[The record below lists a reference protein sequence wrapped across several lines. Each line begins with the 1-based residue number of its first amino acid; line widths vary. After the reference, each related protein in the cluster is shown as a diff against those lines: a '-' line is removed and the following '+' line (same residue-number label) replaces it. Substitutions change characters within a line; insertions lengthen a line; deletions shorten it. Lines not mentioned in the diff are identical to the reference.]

1 MIEVPT
7 GGRLIWD
14 VVELDPDDVARF
26 GGKGAGLARMERA
39 GISVPPAFVIGTD
52 AFRAYYAAGEQLPG
66 ALIEELDRALERL
79 ERQTGKSFGA
89 HGPEPLLVSVRSGA
103 AISMPGMMD
112 TVLNLGLD
120 ARGAAAF
127 AKVMGDV
134 GFAIDTWLRFWRMF
148 GEIVLSLDTAE
159 LERAMGEARGHVL
172 ADPSAA
178 RFEALEGAIVRWIE
192 ERGAPAETR
201 PLEQL
206 RLAIAAVFGSWHNRR
221 ARAYRKNQGISDE
234 LGTAVTIQAMV
245 FGNRDGRSG
254 SGVAFS
260 CNPNTGER
268 GLFGEYVVGRQGEDL
283 VAGTATPIDLSDPG
297 AIERDLHAALSD
309 HARRLEQLYR
319 DAIDIEFTVE
329 AGRLYLLQV
338 RAAKR
343 TAEAAVRIA
352 VDLMRDGAIGPEEAV
367 RRVTTTQLAKLLR
380 PTFDRDVQRGAEVL
394 TKGIPSSPG
403 HASGAAILDADRAA
417 ERVEAGE
424 HVILLRPTTSPQ
436 DIRGMLSADGIV
448 TARGGALSHAAVVSR
463 ALDKPCIVGC
473 ESIDIDLV
481 ERTFAVAGR
490 PYPEGTALSIDGES
504 GSIYLGTIPVI
515 AGSGGSAELA
525 ELVRAAQTVSG
536 VHASLAAIE
545 FSEIQAAR
553 AADEPIVAGVTDL
566 LIAAGTID
574 RLTAAIGRLAED
586 GARDGTAAE
595 IEELACAI
603 ARRAFAIAP
612 NARIA
617 FRLPSF
623 LSERARQIVPA
634 WAALPAQSLLPLG
647 EEGLYVPLVRGIA
660 AGAREAGAA
669 DRFSVLLSGATE
681 VSELTIFRRDLAGAG
696 VTEAG
701 AVVRSFAGLH
711 NFAGSTSCEGD
722 VWVDLD
728 SIARGIYGF
737 PSELFSTP
745 GAFERY
751 RERGCLT
758 FDPQKTPPPI
768 LIGAFAALVRGLGAE
783 RVGAIV
789 GSSWHDEMSLA
800 FYEAGCRRFAVSANS
815 RERLLLAFGRYAA
828 GGSQ

>member
-1 MIEVPT
+1 VIEVPT
-7 GGRLIWD
+7 GDRLIWD

-52 AFRAYYAAGEQLPG
+52 AFRAYYAAGERLPG
-66 ALIEELDRALERL
+66 ALIDELDRALERL

-89 HGPEPLLVSVRSGA
+89 NGPEPLLVSVRSGA

-127 AKVMGDV
+127 ANVMGDV

-148 GEIVLSLDTAE
+148 GEIVLALDTNE
-159 LERAMGEARGHVL
+159 FERALSEARGNVL
-172 ADPSAA
+172 LDPTTA
-178 RFEALEGAIVRWIE
+178 RFAALEREIVRWIE
-192 ERGAPAETR
+192 ERGGAAETR

-283 VAGTATPIDLSDPG
+283 VAGTATPIDLSDPD
-297 AIERDLHAALSD
+297 AIERDLHDALSD

-319 DAIDIEFTVE
+319 DAVDIEFTVE

-338 RAAKR
+338 RTAKR

-352 VDLMRDGAIGPEEAV
+352 VDLMRYGTIGPEEAV

-380 PTFDRDVQRGAEVL
+380 PTFDRDALSAAQIL

-417 ERVEAGE
+417 ERVESGE
-424 HVILLRPTTSPQ
+424 PVILLRPTTSPQ

-473 ESIDIDLV
+473 ESIDIDLE
-481 ERTFAVAGR
+481 ERTFTVGAR
-490 PYPEGTALSIDGES
+490 QHPEGTALSIDGES

-515 AGSGGSAELA
+515 GTSGGGAELA
-525 ELVRAAQTVSG
+525 ELVRAAQKLSG
-536 VHASLAAIE
+536 VRVSLAALE

-553 AADEPIVAGVTDL
+553 ASNEPVVAGVTDL

-574 RLTAAIGRLAED
+574 RLTAAIGRLAQD
-586 GARDGTAAE
+586 GARDETATE
-595 IEELACAI
+595 IEELARAI
-603 ARRAFAIAP
+603 AQRAFAAAP
-612 NARIA
+612 YASIA

-660 AGAREAGAA
+660 SGARETNAA
-669 DRFSVLLSGATE
+669 DRFSVLLSGVTE
-681 VSELTIFRRDLAGAG
+681 VSELTIFRRDVGGAATAE
-696 VTEAG
+696 VG
-701 AVVRSFAGLH
+701 AVIRSFVGLH
-711 NFAGSTSCEGD
+711 NFAGLASCDGD

-758 FDPQKTPPPI
+758 LDPQKTPPSI
-768 LIGAFAALVRGLGAE
+768 LIDAFAALVRGLGTE
-783 RVGAIV
+783 RAGAIL
-789 GSSWHDEMSLA
+789 GSSWDDDMALA
-800 FYEAGCRRFAVSANS
+800 FYDAGCRRFAVSANS
-815 RERLLLAFGRYAA
+815 RERMILAFGRHAA
-828 GGSQ
+828 GGCT